1 MEIITGAYNAACSV
15 SLLCV
20 QQGGRGGGMGLQP
33 QPDILGKQNAL

>member
-20 QQGGRGGGMGLQP
+20 QQGGRGMGLQP
-33 QPDILGKQNAL
+33 QPDILWKQNAL